1 MPYRPT
7 EKTEARR
14 LATRERIVA
23 AALDRVA
30 TGGYS
35 SAGVQ
40 AVAAD
45 AGVAVGTVYRHFPS
59 KGDLFAE
66 VFRRASQRELDVV
79 VEVTNPGGDRP
90 VAERVAAAVEAFC
103 RRALAGPVL
112 AYALIAEP
120 VDPAVESE
128 RLRFRIGYRD
138 AFARVLED
146 GVRDGELRPHDS
158 RIVAAALVGALAESL
173 VGPLAK
179 PRRTFIRARSA
190 EPSACG
196 WARAERLLTATANG
210 GSREALIATLVQFCQ
225 EALPSAH
232 ERVHA

>member
-30 TGGYS
+30 TGGYA

-40 AVAAD
+40 AVAAQ

-79 VEVTNPGGDRP
+79 VEVTNPGADRP
-90 VAERVAAAVEAFC
+90 AAERVAAAVEAFC

-138 AFARVLED
+138 AFARVLEE

-158 RIVAAALVGALAESL
+158 GTVAAALVGALAESL

-179 PRRTFIRARSA
+179 PRAL
-190 EPSACG
+190 G
-196 WARAERLLTATANG
+196 RAERSLTATANG

>member
-30 TGGYS
+30 TGGYA

-40 AVAAD
+40 AVAGQ

-79 VEVTNPGGDRP
+79 VGVTSGNRP
-90 VAERVAAAVEAFC
+90 ASERVAAAVEAFC

-138 AFARVLED
+138 AFAHVLED

-158 RIVAAALVGALAESL
+158 GTVAAALVGALAESL
-173 VGPLAK
+173 VGPL
-179 PRRTFIRARSA
+179 S
-190 EPSACG
+190 
-196 WARAERLLTATANG
+196 TANG

>member
-1 MPYRPT
+1 MPAAPPLATSHEPWFTSYVPYRPT

-14 LATRERIVA
+14 LATRERIVT
-23 AALDRVA
+23 AALERVA
-30 TGGYS
+30 RGGYA
-35 SAGVQ
+35 SAGIQ

-79 VEVTNPGGDRP
+79 VEVSGPDGRP
-90 VAERVAAAVEAFC
+90 AAERVAAAVEAFC

-146 GVRDGELRPHDS
+146 GVRDGELRAHDS
-158 RIVAAALVGALAESL
+158 RTVAAALVGALAESL
-173 VGPLAK
+173 VGPL
-179 PRRTFIRARSA
+179 S
-190 EPSACG
+190 
-196 WARAERLLTATANG
+196 TANG
-210 GSREALIATLVQFCQ
+210 GSREALVATLVQFCQ